1 MVTHNGQ
8 HCVIMSI
15 VNAYTVEIHTRD
27 SGARRVYFTSL
38 RESEPGEIRRQMK
51 AAREYRAD
59 NSELWAHLTQ
69 NQEPGR

>member
-27 SGARRVYFTSL
+27 CGARRVYFTAL
-38 RESEPGEIRRQMK
+38 RESRPGEIREQMK
-51 AAREYRAD
+51 AAREYRAG
-59 NSELWAHLTQ
+59 NSELWAHLESTEQ
-69 NQEPGR
+69 R